1 MTTHDCGKPNCAGIC
16 AAGLTETHRRQK
28 DVATGYEDGI
38 AEGRRQ
44 MAEEAAAMLERTVAG
59 AIDVFET
66 GLRSDPDDR
75 QRNAWE
81 AARDVMLVTVAPLA
95 TRIRALVKP

>member
-44 MAEEAAAMLERTVAG
+44 MAEEAAAIAAEHCGPRRSWEGMSG
-59 AIDVFET
+59 A
-66 GLRSDPDDR
+66 L
-75 QRNAWE
+75 
-81 AARDVMLVTVAPLA
+81 
-95 TRIRALVKP
+95 TRIRALVPR